1 MPPEA
6 TTPEA
11 PTSEAPTPEAP
22 GPEGLTPHQAAQWA
36 RRAGL
41 PLASDRLD
49 AVTAT
54 ANHIQAV
61 VATLRELDFG
71 DVPPAATYAVEPVE
85 PLDLVGP
92 LDLEVSDATV

>member
-1 MPPEA
+1 MTLEA
-6 TTPEA
+6 PASGAPASEAPASEASAPEA
-11 PTSEAPTPEAP
+11 PEPAD
-22 GPEGLTPHQAAQWA
+22 LTPQEAAQWA

-41 PLASDRLD
+41 PLEGERLD

-71 DVPPAATYAVEPVE
+71 DVPPTSAHTAELMDP
-85 PLDLVGP
+85 
-92 LDLEVSDATV
+92 EVSDATV

>member
-6 TTPEA
+6 PAPED
-11 PTSEAPTPEAP
+11 
-22 GPEGLTPHQAAQWA
+22 LTPQEAAQWA

-41 PLASDRLD
+41 PLDSERLD

-71 DVPPAATYAVEPVE
+71 DVPPASAHTVGSEVRDAAV
-85 PLDLVGP
+85 
-92 LDLEVSDATV
+92 